1 MPIFSRVIPNI
12 YRDSVSLMQLSSRLA
27 EGKGIEQVAAVMA
40 TPSNLDLLREA
51 GLLEN
56 MPDATSS
63 DILALVKAKSAA
75 AAAVVLEQL
84 SGALGAAAASTSSVA
99 TLPGRMVARSLAMAL
114 NQDADA
120 NLALISVPGE
130 YAAAEAY
137 KALDRGLN
145 VMLFSDNVSVA
156 DEVALKTKAGE
167 KNLLMMG
174 PDCGT
179 SIIDGVPLG
188 FANAVRPGRIGCIG
202 ASGTGLQQVT
212 CLIDRL
218 GEGVSQAIGTGG
230 RDLTAEVG
238 ARTMLAALKLLA
250 RDRSTEVIVLIA
262 KPPHPDVA
270 ARVLERAS
278 KAKKPVVVNFIGAAA
293 AKSDGTLHFAKTLD
307 DAARAAVA
315 LARGKR
321 PGARRATHAIRS
333 RPKFSATQR
342 FVRGLYSGGT
352 FCYEASMLL
361 GARFDDTW
369 SNASL
374 RDERALDDP
383 WKSRA
388 HSVVDLGDDVFTRGR
403 PHPMIDHRLRNA
415 RMLKEAGDPRVAVI
429 LLDIVLGYGAHSD
442 PASVMVPA
450 IESARARAAKG
461 GRRIGFVG
469 FICGTAADPQDL
481 GKQTKAFEKAG
492 VLLGQSNADAV
503 GMAAALA
510 APLATIKRIAV
521 ATTSRTGKRA

>member
-27 EGKGIEQVAAVMA
+27 EGKGIEQVAVVMA
-40 TPSNLDLLREA
+40 TPANLDLLREA
-51 GLLEN
+51 GLLESV
-56 MPDATSS
+56 PDAKPS
-63 DILALVKAKSAA
+63 DVLVLVKAKME
-75 AAAVVLEQL
+75 AAAVAVFEQV
-84 SGALGAAAASTSSVA
+84 SGALSSTTANVGTGGSQPGAI
-99 TLPGRMVARSLAMAL
+99 VARSLAMAL
-114 NQDADA
+114 SQDTGG

-130 YAAAEAY
+130 YAAAEAH
-137 KALDRGLN
+137 KALDRRLN

-179 SIIDGVPLG
+179 AIIDGVPLG
-188 FANAVRPGRIGCIG
+188 FANAVRRGRIGCIG

-238 ARTMLAALKLLA
+238 ARTMLAAIKMLA

-270 ARVLERAS
+270 ARVLDHAS
-278 KAKKPVVVNFIGAAA
+278 KVKKPVVVNFIGAAA
-293 AKSDGTLHFAKTLD
+293 DKSVGTLHFVKTLD
-307 DAARAAVA
+307 EAARAAVA

-321 PGARRATHAIRS
+321 PGARRATQLIRG

-361 GARFDDTW
+361 AAHFDDTW

-374 RDERALDDP
+374 RDDRALDDP
-383 WKSRA
+383 WRSRA
-388 HSVVDLGDDVFTRGR
+388 HTVVDLGDDVFTRGR
-403 PHPMIDHRLRNA
+403 PHPMIDHRLRNE
-415 RMLKEAGDPRVAVI
+415 RMLKESGDPRVAVM
-429 LLDIVLGYGAHSD
+429 LLDIVLGHGAHAD

-450 IESARARAAKG
+450 IEAARARALKG
-461 GRRIGFVG
+461 GRRIAFVG

-492 VLLGQSNADAV
+492 VLLGQSNAEAV
-503 GMAAALA
+503 AMAAALA
-510 APLATIKRIAV
+510 APLAAIDRKPIAS
-521 ATTSRTGKRA
+521 SRKGKRA